1 MFNPY
6 PENTKQQ
13 RLFDEISSRA
23 DDLPP
28 LEVMQVVD
36 DICHGITYEA
46 DPPPPDF
53 VLYEQYKLF

>member
-6 PENTKQQ
+6 PENSKQQ
-13 RLFDEISSRA
+13 RLFEEISSKA
-23 DDLPP
+23 QDLPP

-36 DICHGITYEA
+36 DICNDKNTL
-46 DPPPPDF
+46 PPDS